1 MRVDAHQ
8 HYWRFDPVRDA
19 WITPEMP
26 ALRRDFLPNDVAPLI
41 RASRIDAVVAVQAD
55 QSIAETELLLALAA
69 QYKFVRGV
77 VGWID
82 LGAPDINDQLARYHA
97 APALKGFR
105 HIAQGES
112 DDFLTQP
119 HVIRGINALGAADYS
134 YDILVYPRQL
144 PAAITLVRSCPSVS
158 FVLDHCAKPP
168 IATGDLASWRADF
181 AQLAQLP
188 NVSCK
193 LSGLVTEAVWDRW
206 TAAELTPVL
215 DAALDAFGPERLMFG
230 SDWPVCLLAAEY
242 ARVVGVVEG
251 WAAALSTSEQ
261 AAILGE
267 TAQRVYRLVASDD
280 SPSTHPHV

>member
-8 HYWRFDPVRDA
+8 HYWRFDPARDA
-19 WITPEMP
+19 WITPDMR
-26 ALRRDFLPNDVAPLI
+26 ALRRNFLPNDAAPLL
-41 RASRIDAVVAVQAD
+41 RAAGIDAVVAVQAD
-55 QSIAETELLLALAA
+55 LSIAETEFLLALAA
-69 QYKFVRGV
+69 QHEFVRGV

-82 LGAPDINDQLARYHA
+82 LGAPDIDEQMAQYRT

-105 HIAQGES
+105 HIAQAEP

-119 HVIRGINALGAADYS
+119 HVVRGINALGAVGYS

-144 PAAITLVRSCPSVS
+144 PAAITLVASCPSVS

-168 IATGDLASWRADF
+168 IATRNLASWRADF

-206 TAAELTPVL
+206 TATDITPVL
-215 DAALDAFGPERLMFG
+215 DAALDAFGAERLMFG

-242 ARVVGVVEG
+242 ASVVGVVEG
-251 WAAALSTSEQ
+251 WAAALSMSEQ

-267 TAQRVYRLVASDD
+267 TAERVYRLVGSAR
-280 SPSTHPHV
+280 SPSTQTHV